1 MHFVNII
8 MAVLFVLVASAFAIP
23 VTDMTSIDLATLPGA
38 DGLAR
43 NLTERSIAS
52 FDPSSVWWEYGFLR
66 QKFYI
71 EDVLDCGAIIGWFS
85 LNQLDSLPHGNDENL
100 QCWATPQPGFVM
112 PLQFDIRSAHPPGV
126 RRYDSTET
134 PRLTKV
140 FLLSSY
146 NDDAGRLAMACALSS
161 ILGANGNPAQF
172 CSQPDTHRFCCTNGS
187 PS

>member
-1 MHFVNII
+1 MHLLNII
-8 MAVLFVLVASAFAIP
+8 MAVLFALIASAFAIP
-23 VTDMTSIDLATLPGA
+23 VTDMTSTGLATLPGA
-38 DGLAR
+38 DSVAL
-43 NLTERSIAS
+43 NLTERGLVS
-52 FDPSSVWWEYGFLR
+52 FDPSGVWWEYGFLR

-112 PLQFDIRSAHPPGV
+112 PLQFDI
-126 RRYDSTET
+126 
-134 PRLTKV
+134 
-140 FLLSSY
+140 SSY

>member
-1 MHFVNII
+1 MRLLNII
-8 MAVLFVLVASAFAIP
+8 MAVLFALVASAFAVP
-23 VTDMTSIDLATLPGA
+23 VTDVTSMDLATLKGA
-38 DGLAR
+38 GNVAL
-43 NLTERSIAS
+43 NLTERGLAS

-71 EDVLDCGAIIGWFS
+71 EDVLDCGAISGWFS
-85 LNQLDSLPHGNDENL
+85 LNQLDSLPPGNDENL

-126 RRYDSTET
+126 RRYTSTET
-134 PRLTKV
+134 PRLTTV
-140 FLLSSY
+140 FLPSSY

>member
-1 MHFVNII
+1 MHLLNII
-8 MAVLFVLVASAFAIP
+8 MAVLFALIASAFAIP
-23 VTDMTSIDLATLPGA
+23 VTDMTSTGLATLPGA
-38 DGLAR
+38 DSVAL
-43 NLTERSIAS
+43 NLTERGLVS

-112 PLQFDIRSAHPPGV
+112 PLQFDI
-126 RRYDSTET
+126 
-134 PRLTKV
+134 
-140 FLLSSY
+140 SSY